1 MRIVESWSEAHIESS
16 SLPRCQKD
24 DKCIEIRARVNEKAN
39 KFTWTAVDRVP
50 LWDVCHQLWM
60 ARNTDTTQSRSA
72 FDGRGGRD
80 NWTDLCSLSNYYVL
94 SRSSAPTREYR
105 LNECICEERVRRRVL
120 SCLAEAEERGHHHQ
134 PEEIARQIRAIQVY
148 CPPDCSLNLPAFQL
162 ARFTHWI
169 RFTFYEN
176 NRFVF

>member
-16 SLPRCQKD
+16 PLPRCQKD

-94 SRSSAPTREYR
+94 SRSSAPPTQ
-105 LNECICEERVRRRVL
+105 
-120 SCLAEAEERGHHHQ
+120 AEERGHHRQ
-134 PEEIARQIRAIQVY
+134 PEEIVRQIRAIQVY